1 MRELRDIL
9 DAFQTLRESGEA
21 GVLAS
26 AVRTEGPIHDDE
38 GA

>member
-9 DAFQTLRESGEA
+9 DAFQTLRETGEA

-26 AVRTEGPIHDDE
+26 AVRTEGPIHGDP
-38 GA
+38 GT